1 MGNTIEME
9 AEKHVAANRLYL
21 TGDEVAGKVAS
32 DASVRKALAKQRGAG
47 NTR

>member
-9 AEKHVAANRLYL
+9 AETHVAANRLYL

-32 DASVRKALAKQRGAG
+32 DASARKTLTRQR
-47 NTR
+47 